1 MQVTMEM
8 PEPPEGF
15 EYTGEYRPAKK
26 GEHYYWD
33 AKIWVVQEELPHT
46 SCRSRCILR
55 KKRRRAS
62 EYRFVGSY
70 GGINTAYDDN
80 TWLDDTRY
88 QLGNYF
94 HTDEEARASK
104 FYKIFHGEEGQ

>member
-15 EYTGEYRPAKK
+15 EY
-26 GEHYYWD
+26 
-33 AKIWVVQEELPHT
+33 I
-46 SCRSRCILR
+46 ILR
-55 KKRRRAS
+55 KKRWRAS

-70 GGINTAYDDN
+70 GGINTAYDDS

-88 QLGNYF
+88 RLGNYF

-104 FYKIFHGEEGQ
+104 FYKVFHGEEGQ